1 MAFKSRII
9 FSVQTDDDGIDLDVF
24 ERLLEETPAPTETK
38 YPFRRMLYV
47 MTVYHN
53 PMGSCLPPGEDRR
66 VLSLMLSRV
75 CISDKVTLLNE

>member
-1 MAFKSRII
+1 MAFNSRII

-53 PMGSCLPPGEDRR
+53 PMGSCLPLGEDRR